1 MAGEGG
7 ACIICLDASPP
18 PIQSGCACRS
28 DAGLAHLECR
38 VQVAQQAQRGIKVW
52 RQWGAAGGRGWP
64 GCIKTEELFS
74 ALPLP
79 AARRPEPQGG
89 RPGACGGYKPAFE
102 KAGAGTPLYKSKGH
116 SWMLGTMP
124 WCFCLLLVATSTKAT

>member
-1 MAGEGG
+1 MPTAAAAAAFQVRRGDGRPISAPAG
-7 ACIICLDASPP
+7 
-18 PIQSGCACRS
+18 
-28 DAGLAHLECR
+28 
-38 VQVAQQAQRGIKVW
+38 
-52 RQWGAAGGRGWP
+52 GGRGWP